1 MRSDGEAPADAPFE
15 YRERVRWADIDL
27 AGIIY
32 FGAYARFIEI
42 AEIEF
47 YRSMGF
53 TYDRFREVGVFLPRV
68 HLEFDFFEPALLDDE
83 LVLQTRVAGVGAHSV
98 RLRIDVLRA
107 RDRKPLAEASLVAA
121 CVALGGK
128 KKVPV
133 PEPLASALRSRLET
147 SPDETGA
154 RGNRGGG

>member
-1 MRSDGEAPADAPFE
+1 MRSDGGTPGGTPFE
-15 YRERVRWADIDL
+15 VPERVRWADIDL

-47 YRSMGF
+47 YRDLGF
-53 TYDRFREVGVFLPRV
+53 TYERFRELGVFLPRV

-83 LVLQTRVAGVGAHSV
+83 LILQTRVAGVGAHSV

-107 RDRKPLAEASLVAA
+107 GNRKPLARAMLVAA
-121 CVALGGK
+121 CADVVRK
-128 KKVPV
+128 KKVEV
-133 PEPLASALRSRLET
+133 PEPLASALRSRLAPT
-147 SPDETGA
+147 
-154 RGNRGGG
+154 

>member
-1 MRSDGEAPADAPFE
+1 MKSDRESAGVPFE

-47 YRSMGF
+47 YRDLGF
-53 TYDRFREVGVFLPRV
+53 TYDRFRQLGVFLPRV
-68 HLEFDFFEPALLDDE
+68 HLEFDFSEPALLDDE
-83 LVLQTRVAGVGAHSV
+83 LVLQTRVAGLGPHSV

-107 RDRKPLAEASLVAA
+107 GDRRPLASATLVAA
-121 CVALGGK
+121 CVDLVRK

-133 PEPLASALRSRLET
+133 PEPLEAALRSRM
-147 SPDETGA
+147 TG
-154 RGNRGGG
+154 

>member
-1 MRSDGEAPADAPFE
+1 MKSEGSTAPAGVPFE
-15 YRERVRWADIDL
+15 VVERVRWADIDL

-47 YRSMGF
+47 YRDLGF
-53 TYDRFREVGVFLPRV
+53 TYDRFRKLGVFLPRV

-83 LVLQTRVAGVGAHSV
+83 LVLQTRVDGVGVHSV

-107 RDRKPLAEASLVAA
+107 ADRKPLALAKLVAA
-121 CVALGGK
+121 CVHLGHK
-128 KKVPV
+128 KKVAL
-133 PEPLASALRSRLET
+133 PEELASALRTRLPTE
-147 SPDETGA
+147 
-154 RGNRGGG
+154 